1 VSWEKLGHDV
11 RARRTELGLTQAEI
25 ADRGGPS
32 VETLRTVENNRAGRL
47 SPRMRRALERVLGWE
62 SGSID
67 AVLAGAQVAT
77 QASPQQ
83 RVGAADRFALARQ
96 VLSMRSAMERHAHG
110 IAAPARVGLAVELER
125 SARQAEDAIIE
136 VLARLDEAERAVAI
150 ALLAEL
156 RNPEWVNP

>member
-1 VSWEKLGHDV
+1 MATVSWEKLGHDV
-11 RARRTELGLTQAEI
+11 RARRTELGLTQAEV

-67 AVLAGAQVAT
+67 AVLAGT
-77 QASPQQ
+77 QASPEQ
-83 RVGAADRFALARQ
+83 RSGAADRFALARQ
-96 VLSMRSAMERHAHG
+96 VLSMRSAVQRHASG
-110 IAAPARVGLAVELER
+110 IAAPARVGLGIELNR

-136 VLARLDEAERAVAI
+136 VLARLDDAGRTTAI

-156 RNPEWVNP
+156 RKPESDSP